1 MENAG
6 NWIKITRDIRE
17 SWIWEDSRYLKW
29 WIDIIMLAGYKDK
42 QIRCGNEIVVLERGS
57 FVTSQ
62 MKLAERWNVNRET
75 VKRFLELLKF
85 DNMIDYTTD
94 NRKTVIKVLN
104 YSIYQD
110 CGESEPTTSTSDEHT
125 SNQAPNPTPN
135 PAPNPAQHKKGKKGK
150 NIYIAPG
157 ARVIPPSIDDVKRY
171 VAENGFLVD
180 PDEFYRTYEPD
191 WMKDGEPIRDWKSL
205 LRGWNRRLVSEKPK
219 NKFHN
224 FNQRNYSTADYDE
237 LERMLLGK

>member
-1 MENAG
+1 MSG
-6 NWIKITRDIRE
+6 WIKLNRGIRDN
-17 SWIWEDSRYLKW
+17 WVWEKEQYLKW
-29 WIDIIMLAGYKDK
+29 WIDIILRANYKDAK
-42 QIRCGNEIVVLERGS
+42 VDCGNEIVVVERGS

-62 MKLAERWNVNRET
+62 MQLAKDWNVNRET
-75 VKRFLELLKF
+75 VKRYLDLLKS
-85 DNMIDYTTD
+85 DNMIDYTTS
-94 NRKTVIKVLN
+94 NRKTVVKVLN
-104 YSIYQD
+104 YGIYQD
-110 CGESEPTTSTSDEHT
+110 LDESDPATDPATKQATDHTTD
-125 SNQAPNPTPN
+125 
-135 PAPNPAQHKKGKKGK
+135 PATDPAQKKKGKKEK

-180 PDEFYRTYEPD
+180 PEEFYRTYAPD

-237 LERMLLGK
+237 LERKLLGK